1 MEQKSYSSNKNSLN
15 IQNYKGF
22 GEGSPCGTGL
32 LLLISL
38 VKNSSSFVL
47 KSWGALL
54 AYVEGSPVYLSQ
66 MKKVLFGGIYQLEH
80 CFLFLS
86 LFFRCPNRIALRYS
100 KVYSCQNPYPYS
112 ILFFQKIIRF
122 MSSSQTVGETF
133 FGLDIVFY
141 IFLFCY
147 IINKFI
153 EFLYSLLFYN
163 FFDVIYTDTL
173 TTVRKLFKIIIGQ
186 YKKGIFPILVIIAL
200 LSKAVYVLLSLRI
213 IDT

>member
-66 MKKVLFGGIYQLEH
+66 MKKKFYSVVFTSWNIVSFSYPFSSVAPIELL
-80 CFLFLS
+80 
-86 LFFRCPNRIALRYS
+86 LRYS

-112 ILFFQKIIRF
+112 ILFFSKDYQVYVFQSNGRRN
-122 MSSSQTVGETF
+122 F

-153 EFLYSLLFYN
+153 EFLYSLLF
-163 FFDVIYTDTL
+163 
-173 TTVRKLFKIIIGQ
+173 IISLMSSIQ
-186 YKKGIFPILVIIAL
+186 IRSQ
-200 LSKAVYVLLSLRI
+200 LSESCSK
-213 IDT
+213 